1 MSSLRIPGQSAPRR
15 DQLSRSGPQIHNYH
29 PRGGYGAEAH
39 ATTQI
44 LGMEEPDIP
53 EGTIS
58 PPSIPAPQPDSVD
71 SGMNEANSPDAP
83 SLPPSRKRSSSSQ
96 TARRPSEEPAA
107 KKLRTAEPEDAI
119 TVAAEPPGTSWDD
132 LITAVPYTKPLF
144 AEEPQY
150 LLERSAA
157 LILNHVGFDGASKE
171 ALESICAQASAY
183 ADKFLSYVTESMLS
197 CRRAQPI
204 PLDYEYALRR
214 HGLTDS
220 LLRPHLK
227 PPVPRSK
234 TQLVF
239 EVQEPEIQEVQVLP
253 ELLGH
258 ELSGAVDKLT
268 KPFIP
273 KQFPAF
279 PSKHTYKATE
289 VMPDRETDPRKIR
302 EKATEASR
310 HGEEALRRLVGVG
323 KVGDQKGV
331 RKALLKSPARK
342 HRHDLW
348 DLAMQDLKLNTA
360 QTTAAKPELD
370 GSERGILIDAGR
382 KYGRQ
387 STTRTKN

>member
-1 MSSLRIPGQSAPRR
+1 MSSLRMPGQSASRR
-15 DQLSRSGPQIHNYH
+15 DQLSRPRHQIHNYD
-29 PRGGYGAEAH
+29 PREGYGAEAH

-53 EGTIS
+53 KGPIS
-58 PPSIPAPQPDSVD
+58 PDSIPASRPDSIA
-71 SGMNEANSPDAP
+71 SETNEANSPNAP
-83 SLPPSRKRSSSSQ
+83 SLPSRKRSNSSQ
-96 TARRPSEEPAA
+96 TALRPPEEPAA
-107 KKLRTAEPEDAI
+107 KRQRTAEPEEAI
-119 TVAAEPPGTSWDD
+119 TVTAEEPPSTSWDD
-132 LITAVPYTKPLF
+132 LITAVPYSKPLF

-239 EVQEPEIQEVQVLP
+239 EAQEPEIQDVKVIP
-253 ELLGH
+253 ELLGK
-258 ELSGAVDKLT
+258 ELSGAADKLT

-273 KQFPAF
+273 KKFPAF

-331 RKALLKSPARK
+331 RKSLLKNPAKK
-342 HRHDLW
+342 HRHELW
-348 DLAMQDLKLNTA
+348 DLAMQDLKMDTVQNA
-360 QTTAAKPELD
+360 AAKAELD

-387 STTRTKN
+387 STTRAKN

>member
-1 MSSLRIPGQSAPRR
+1 MPGQSASRR
-15 DQLSRSGPQIHNYH
+15 DQLSRPGPQIHNYH

-53 EGTIS
+53 KGPIS
-58 PPSIPAPQPDSVD
+58 PHSTPASRPESVA
-71 SGMNEANSPDAP
+71 SGIQDANSPDAA
-83 SLPPSRKRSSSSQ
+83 SLPSRKRSSSSQ
-96 TARRPSEEPAA
+96 TTRRPSEEPAS
-107 KKLRTAEPEDAI
+107 KKLRTAE
-119 TVAAEPPGTSWDD
+119 AEETIIATAESPSTSWDD
-132 LITAVPYTKPLF
+132 LITAVPYTKPSF
-144 AEEPQY
+144 ADEPQY

-183 ADKFLSYVTESMLS
+183 ADKFLSYVTESMHS

-239 EVQEPEIQEVQVLP
+239 EAAEPEIQDVQVIP
-253 ELLGH
+253 ELLGK

-289 VMPDRETDPRKIR
+289 VMPDRETDPRRIR

-331 RKALLKSPARK
+331 RKALRKSPARK
-342 HRHDLW
+342 HRHELW
-348 DLAMQDLKLNTA
+348 DLAMQDLKLNSA
-360 QTTAAKPELD
+360 QNAAAKPELD
-370 GSERGILIDAGR
+370 GTERGILIDAGR

-387 STTRTKN
+387 STTRAKN

>member
-1 MSSLRIPGQSAPRR
+1 MSSLRKPGQSTSRR
-15 DQLSRSGPQIHNYH
+15 DQLSRPAPQIHNYYH

-53 EGTIS
+53 KGPIS
-58 PPSIPAPQPDSVD
+58 PPSIPTSRPDSVA

-83 SLPPSRKRSSSSQ
+83 SLPSRKRSSSSQ
-96 TARRPSEEPAA
+96 TARRPSEEPVA
-107 KKLRTAEPEDAI
+107 KKLRTAEPEDAT
-119 TVAAEPPGTSWDD
+119 TVTAEPPSTSWDD

-239 EVQEPEIQEVQVLP
+239 EVQEPEIQDTQVLP

-331 RKALLKSPARK
+331 RKSLLKSPARK
-342 HRHDLW
+342 HRNELW

-360 QTTAAKPELD
+360 KATAAKPELD
-370 GSERGILIDAGR
+370 GTERGILIDAGR

-387 STTRTKN
+387 STTRAKN

>member
-1 MSSLRIPGQSAPRR
+1 MSSLRMPGQSASRR
-15 DQLSRSGPQIHNYH
+15 DQLSRLGHQIHNYH
-29 PRGGYGAEAH
+29 PREGYGAEAH

-53 EGTIS
+53 KGPIS
-58 PPSIPAPQPDSVD
+58 PDSIPASRPGSIVTET
-71 SGMNEANSPDAP
+71 NEANSPDAP
-83 SLPPSRKRSSSSQ
+83 SLPSRKRSSSSQ
-96 TARRPSEEPAA
+96 TALRPPEEPAA
-107 KKLRTAEPEDAI
+107 KRQRTAEPEEAI
-119 TVAAEPPGTSWDD
+119 TVTAEEPPSTSWDD
-132 LITAVPYTKPLF
+132 LITAVPYSKPLF

-171 ALESICAQASAY
+171 ALEGICAQASAY

-239 EVQEPEIQEVQVLP
+239 EAQEPEIQDVKVIP
-253 ELLGH
+253 ELLGK
-258 ELSGAVDKLT
+258 ELSGAADKLT

-273 KQFPAF
+273 KKFPAF

-289 VMPDRETDPRKIR
+289 VMPDRETDPRTIR

-331 RKALLKSPARK
+331 RKSLLKNPAKK
-342 HRHDLW
+342 HRHELW
-348 DLAMQDLKLNTA
+348 DLAMQDLKLDTVQNA
-360 QTTAAKPELD
+360 AAKAELD

-387 STTRTKN
+387 STTRAKN

>member
-1 MSSLRIPGQSAPRR
+1 MSSLRKPGQSTSRR
-15 DQLSRSGPQIHNYH
+15 DQLSRPAPQIHNYHH

-53 EGTIS
+53 KGPIS
-58 PPSIPAPQPDSVD
+58 PPSIPTSRPDSVA

-83 SLPPSRKRSSSSQ
+83 SLPSRKRSSSSQ
-96 TARRPSEEPAA
+96 TARRPSEEPVA
-107 KKLRTAEPEDAI
+107 KKLRTAEPEDAT
-119 TVAAEPPGTSWDD
+119 TVTAEPPSTSWDD

-239 EVQEPEIQEVQVLP
+239 EVQEPEIQDTQVLP

-331 RKALLKSPARK
+331 RKSLLKSPARK
-342 HRHDLW
+342 HRNELW

-360 QTTAAKPELD
+360 KATAAKPELD
-370 GSERGILIDAGR
+370 GTERGILIDAGR

-387 STTRTKN
+387 STTRAKN

>member
-1 MSSLRIPGQSAPRR
+1 MSSLRMPGQSASRR
-15 DQLSRSGPQIHNYH
+15 DQLSRPGPQIHNYH

-53 EGTIS
+53 KGPIS
-58 PPSIPAPQPDSVD
+58 PKSIPASRPESVA
-71 SGMNEANSPDAP
+71 SGEVQDANSPDAP
-83 SLPPSRKRSSSSQ
+83 SLPSRKRSSSSQ
-96 TARRPSEEPAA
+96 TALKPSEEPAA
-107 KKLRTAEPEDAI
+107 KRQRTAEPEEAI
-119 TVAAEPPGTSWDD
+119 TVTIEPPSTSWDD

-183 ADKFLSYVTESMLS
+183 ADKFLSY
-197 CRRAQPI
+197 
-204 PLDYEYALRR
+204 
-214 HGLTDS
+214 
-220 LLRPHLK
+220 
-227 PPVPRSK
+227 
-234 TQLVF
+234 
-239 EVQEPEIQEVQVLP
+239 
-253 ELLGH
+253 
-258 ELSGAVDKLT
+258 LSGAVDKLT

-273 KQFPAF
+273 KKFPAF

-331 RKALLKSPARK
+331 RKSLLKNPAKK
-342 HRHDLW
+342 HRHELW
-348 DLAMQDLKLNTA
+348 DLAMQDLKLNTV
-360 QTTAAKPELD
+360 QTAAAKPELD
-370 GSERGILIDAGR
+370 GAERGILIDAGR

-387 STTRTKN
+387 STTRAKN

>member
-1 MSSLRIPGQSAPRR
+1 MPGQSASRR
-15 DQLSRSGPQIHNYH
+15 DQLSRPGPQIHNYH

-53 EGTIS
+53 KGPIS
-58 PPSIPAPQPDSVD
+58 PNSTPASRPDSTTDVVE
-71 SGMNEANSPDAP
+71 GANSPDAP
-83 SLPPSRKRSSSSQ
+83 SIPSRKRSASSQ

-107 KKLRTAEPEDAI
+107 KRTKTVEAEETI
-119 TVAAEPPGTSWDD
+119 TVVDETPSISWDD
-132 LITAVPYTKPLF
+132 LITAKPYTQPLF
-144 AEEPQY
+144 AEEPQF

-171 ALESICAQASAY
+171 ALESICAQASSY

-214 HGLTDS
+214 HGLTDR

-239 EVQEPEIQEVQVLP
+239 EAPEPEIHEAQVIP
-253 ELLGH
+253 ELLGK

-342 HRHDLW
+342 HRHELW
-348 DLAMQDLKLNTA
+348 DLAMQDLKLNSA
-360 QTTAAKPELD
+360 QNAAAKPELD
-370 GSERGILIDAGR
+370 GTERGILIDSSR

-387 STTRTKN
+387 STAARAKN

>member
-1 MSSLRIPGQSAPRR
+1 MSSLRIPGQSASRR
-15 DQLSRSGPQIHNYH
+15 DQLSRPGPQIHNSN
-29 PRGGYGAEAH
+29 PPGGYGVGAH

-44 LGMEEPDIP
+44 LGMEESDIP
-53 EGTIS
+53 KGPIS
-58 PPSIPAPQPDSVD
+58 PHSTPASRPGSAAGGIQ
-71 SGMNEANSPDAP
+71 EANSPDAP
-83 SLPPSRKRSSSSQ
+83 SLPSRKRSSSSL
-96 TARRPSEEPAA
+96 TTPKPSEEPAA
-107 KKLRTAEPEDAI
+107 KKQRTTEPEETITVTAEP
-119 TVAAEPPGTSWDD
+119 PSTSWDD

-197 CRRAQPI
+197 SRRAQPI

-214 HGLTDS
+214 HGLTDR

-239 EVQEPEIQEVQVLP
+239 ELPEPEIEDVQVIP
-253 ELLGH
+253 ELLGQ

-342 HRHDLW
+342 HRHELW
-348 DLAMQDLKLNTA
+348 DRAMQDLKLNSA
-360 QTTAAKPELD
+360 QNAAKPELE
-370 GSERGILIDAGR
+370 GAERGILIDAGR

-387 STTRTKN
+387 STTRTKS

>member
-1 MSSLRIPGQSAPRR
+1 MRPGQRMYVPRF
-15 DQLSRSGPQIHNYH
+15 
-29 PRGGYGAEAH
+29 A
-39 ATTQI
+39 
-44 LGMEEPDIP
+44 
-53 EGTIS
+53 
-58 PPSIPAPQPDSVD
+58 
-71 SGMNEANSPDAP
+71 
-83 SLPPSRKRSSSSQ
+83 SS
-96 TARRPSEEPAA
+96 
-107 KKLRTAEPEDAI
+107 KHI
-119 TVAAEPPGTSWDD
+119 TNVHLD
-132 LITAVPYTKPLF
+132 
-144 AEEPQY
+144 
-150 LLERSAA
+150 
-157 LILNHVGFDGASKE
+157 
-171 ALESICAQASAY
+171 

-227 PPVPRSK
+227 PPVSRSK

-239 EVQEPEIQEVQVLP
+239 EAQEPEIQDVQTVP
-253 ELLGH
+253 ELLGQ

-331 RKALLKSPARK
+331 RKSLLKNPAKK
-342 HRHDLW
+342 HRHELW
-348 DLAMQDLKLNTA
+348 DLAMQDLKLNTV
-360 QTTAAKPELD
+360 QTAAAKSELD

-387 STTRTKN
+387 STTRAKN

>member
-1 MSSLRIPGQSAPRR
+1 MT
-15 DQLSRSGPQIHNYH
+15 DIH
-29 PRGGYGAEAH
+29 
-39 ATTQI
+39 
-44 LGMEEPDIP
+44 LD
-53 EGTIS
+53 
-58 PPSIPAPQPDSVD
+58 
-71 SGMNEANSPDAP
+71 
-83 SLPPSRKRSSSSQ
+83 
-96 TARRPSEEPAA
+96 
-107 KKLRTAEPEDAI
+107 
-119 TVAAEPPGTSWDD
+119 
-132 LITAVPYTKPLF
+132 
-144 AEEPQY
+144 
-150 LLERSAA
+150 
-157 LILNHVGFDGASKE
+157 
-171 ALESICAQASAY
+171 

-239 EVQEPEIQEVQVLP
+239 EVEEPEIQDTQVLP

-331 RKALLKSPARK
+331 RKSLLKSPARK
-342 HRHDLW
+342 HRNELW

-360 QTTAAKPELD
+360 KATAAKPELD
-370 GSERGILIDAGR
+370 GTERGILIDAGR

-387 STTRTKN
+387 STTRAKN

>member
-1 MSSLRIPGQSAPRR
+1 MPGQSASRR
-15 DQLSRSGPQIHNYH
+15 DQLSRPGHQIHNYH
-29 PRGGYGAEAH
+29 PREGYGAEAH
-39 ATTQI
+39 ATTQN
-44 LGMEEPDIP
+44 LGMEEPDISKGP
-53 EGTIS
+53 IS
-58 PPSIPAPQPDSVD
+58 PKSIPASRPESVG
-71 SGMNEANSPDAP
+71 SGGIEDANSPDAP
-83 SLPPSRKRSSSSQ
+83 SLPSRKRSSSTQ

-107 KKLRTAEPEDAI
+107 KKQRTSEAEEAI
-119 TVAAEPPGTSWDD
+119 TVTVEPPSTSWDD

-227 PPVPRSK
+227 PPVSRSK

-239 EVQEPEIQEVQVLP
+239 EAQEPEIQDVQVIP
-253 ELLGH
+253 ELLGQ

-331 RKALLKSPARK
+331 RKSLLKNPAKK
-342 HRHDLW
+342 HRHELW
-348 DLAMQDLKLNTA
+348 DLAMQDLKLNTVQA
-360 QTTAAKPELD
+360 AAAKPELD

-387 STTRTKN
+387 STTRAKN